1 MHLFNLPWKNIKY
14 IFFSYNI
21 NNYMSKGGVDIS
33 DKESNQKQLIGANS
47 MINKG
52 LNIIFLFVCSR
63 IFLF

>member
-1 MHLFNLPWKNIKY
+1 
-14 IFFSYNI
+14 
-21 NNYMSKGGVDIS
+21 MSKGGVDIS

>member
-1 MHLFNLPWKNIKY
+1 MEKY
-14 IFFSYNI
+14 KIHFFSYNI